1 VNDCILKILSDS
13 RQKRM
18 TQNFTI
24 RQARPED
31 DAARATLL
39 APTYGAD
46 AAGLAAEAADIRRR
60 FWDFGD
66 LAPGIVRLVAEDAN
80 GAILGALEATVRLYA
95 NGCESVGVMFLEG
108 IAVAPSCRETGIAAA
123 LLAQLEDIAREA
135 GITEIAS
142 DSRIDD
148 AVGADFHLANGFS
161 KAERVTCFVR
171 KIDG

>member
-1 VNDCILKILSDS
+1 
-13 RQKRM
+13 M

-148 AVGADFHLANGFS
+148 AVGADFHLATDLARPS
-161 KAERVTCFVR
+161 VSPALSERSTASCR
-171 KIDG
+171 CRLPAR

>member
-1 VNDCILKILSDS
+1 
-13 RQKRM
+13 M

-46 AAGLAAEAADIRRR
+46 AAGLATEAADIRRR

-108 IAVAPSCRETGIAAA
+108 IAVVPSCRETGIAAA

-161 KAERVTCFVR
+161 EGERVTCFVR
-171 KIDG
+171 KING

>member
-1 VNDCILKILSDS
+1 
-13 RQKRM
+13 M

-31 DAARATLL
+31 DAARRALL

-60 FWDFGD
+60 FRDFGD

-123 LLAQLEDIAREA
+123 LLARLEVIAVEA

-148 AVGADFHLANGFS
+148 AIAADFHLANGFAE
-161 KAERVTCFVR
+161 AERVTCFVR
-171 KIDG
+171 KIGG

>member
-1 VNDCILKILSDS
+1 
-13 RQKRM
+13 M

-148 AVGADFHLANGFS
+148 AVGADFHLTNGFAE
-161 KAERVTCFVR
+161 AERVTCFFR
-171 KIDG
+171 KISG

>member
-1 VNDCILKILSDS
+1 
-13 RQKRM
+13 M

-31 DAARATLL
+31 DAARAALL

-66 LAPGIVRLVAEDAN
+66 LAPGIVQLVAEDAN

-161 KAERVTCFVR
+161 EGERVACFVR

>member
-1 VNDCILKILSDS
+1 
-13 RQKRM
+13 M

-24 RQARPED
+24 RQARAED
-31 DAARATLL
+31 DAARGALL

-46 AAGLAAEAADIRRR
+46 AAGLAAEAVDIRRR
-60 FWDFGD
+60 FRDFGD
-66 LAPGIVRLVAEDAN
+66 LAPGIVQLVAEDAN
-80 GAILGALEATVRLYA
+80 GAILDALETTVRLYA

-108 IAVAPSCRETGIAAA
+108 IAISPACRETGIAAA
-123 LLAQLEDIAREA
+123 LLVRLEDIAREA

-148 AVGADFHLANGFS
+148 AFGADFHLANGFS
-161 KAERVTCFVR
+161 EAERVACFVR

>member
-1 VNDCILKILSDS
+1 MLKILSDS

-39 APTYGAD
+39 APTYG
-46 AAGLAAEAADIRRR
+46 AEAADIRRR

-161 KAERVTCFVR
+161 EGERVTCFVR

>member
-1 VNDCILKILSDS
+1 
-13 RQKRM
+13 M
-18 TQNFTI
+18 TQNLTI

-60 FWDFGD
+60 FRDFGD
-66 LAPGIVRLVAEDAN
+66 LAPGIVQLVAEDAN

-161 KAERVTCFVR
+161 EGERVTCFVR